1 MDALYCVVTIT
12 NEFMAAHTPR
22 DLRLFLRRD
31 KAVDCYNRL
40 RDQRLAA
47 KTHVKVMETDDGTL
61 KMCVLRDRDGY
72 VTSISMVPVET
83 VI

>member
-12 NEFMAAHTPR
+12 DEFMAAHTPR
-22 DLRLFLRRD
+22 DLRLFLGRD
-31 KAVDCYNRL
+31 KAEDCYHRL

-47 KTHVKVMETDDGTL
+47 KTHVKVMETDDGAL
-61 KMCVLRDRDGY
+61 KMCVLRDRDDY